1 MITMCCEVSYLY
13 IGLLTQLSYLIY
25 VGFLNSCLYNIL
37 FVLTFNCLKML
48 GVAENHK
55 IIEIYNF
62 VLCNVTRLDLD
73 RPLGM
78 DETTLI
84 MYGRSPSQNCD

>member
-1 MITMCCEVSYLY
+1 
-13 IGLLTQLSYLIY
+13 
-25 VGFLNSCLYNIL
+25 
-37 FVLTFNCLKML
+37 ML

-62 VLCNVTRLDLD
+62 VWCNVTRLDLD

-84 MYGRSPSQNCD
+84 VYTAEVQVKILTKYL

>member
-1 MITMCCEVSYLY
+1 
-13 IGLLTQLSYLIY
+13 
-25 VGFLNSCLYNIL
+25 
-37 FVLTFNCLKML
+37 ML